1 MTLLETHADIL
12 SSSDNHFIS
21 PHSNYSTKKKKKKKR
36 REKVSTFKEV
46 CENLIYNL
54 SKQLS
59 DFIKHHM
66 HFVNDH
72 VF

>member
-1 MTLLETHADIL
+1 MKEVASGSEEWR
-12 SSSDNHFIS
+12 SSEVSQSSI
-21 PHSNYSTKKKKKKKR
+21 PQKKKKKKR

-59 DFIKHHM
+59 DFIKHLM

>member
-1 MTLLETHADIL
+1 MKSEEVQKWVRVQ
-12 SSSDNHFIS
+12 SR
-21 PHSNYSTKKKKKKKR
+21 KKKKKKR

>member
-1 MTLLETHADIL
+1 MKEVASGSEEWR
-12 SSSDNHFIS
+12 SSEVSQSSI
-21 PHSNYSTKKKKKKKR
+21 PQKKKR

-46 CENLIYNL
+46 YENLIYNL

-66 HFVNDH
+66 HFVNDR

>member
-1 MTLLETHADIL
+1 MKEVASGSEEWR
-12 SSSDNHFIS
+12 SSEVSQSSI
-21 PHSNYSTKKKKKKKR
+21 PQKKKKKR